1 LIGRQLGDSDTAGKH
16 LALYRKYKSDDNA
29 RDRAVALARS
39 RDPAAN
45 HAAEAV
51 VIYDL
56 SREGA
61 YETQGGL
68 RRAEQFELSAPLRV
82 ARRAGDELPRERP

>member
-1 LIGRQLGDSDTAGKH
+1 MLNQLGHAQ
-16 LALYRKYKSDDNA
+16 LAAQHFEAHQRYKPDDNA

-45 HAAEAV
+45 HAAEAI

-56 SREGA
+56 QREGA
-61 YETQGGL
+61 HDAQG
-68 RRAEQFELSAPLRV
+68 ELVDRDEA
-82 ARRAGDELPRERP
+82 AGR